1 MGVGL
6 PETSK
11 VVRRAVRVEDVA
23 REAGVSPITVSRAL
37 SNPEKVRAETR
48 QKVEEAVARTGYV
61 VNRFASTLR
70 SGRSTLIP
78 VFVPSLENPHVARAV
93 QGCID
98 ALDGSR
104 YHVLMAQTGAS
115 EQMQATMLAEVLP
128 FRPAALVFNGMIHS
142 EKMREQLRA
151 MAIPVM
157 EMWELMADPIDMMV
171 GLCNRESGS
180 LLGKHFRQ
188 RRFTKVAYVG
198 RTTDG
203 GAVRMTGFAEA
214 FGRNFD
220 HVLQLADERSFNDG
234 MLGFAA
240 VMKALPDCDAILF
253 GSDVLAVG
261 AMLQARKMHIPVPGQ
276 VAIAGYG
283 DLEFAPHI
291 SPSLTTVHVSAY
303 DMGRLAGTMLR
314 KKLGGEAI
322 PETKV
327 VTPVRLECRDS
338 TRR

>member
-1 MGVGL
+1 M
-6 PETSK
+6 
-11 VVRRAVRVEDVA
+11 RRAVRVEDVA

-37 SNPEKVRAETR
+37 SNPEKVRVETR
-48 QKVEEAVARTGYV
+48 QRVEEAVARTGYV

-128 FRPAALVFNGMIHS
+128 FRPAALVFNGMVHS
-142 EKMREQLRA
+142 DKMREQLRA

-171 GLCNRESGS
+171 GLCNRETGM

-188 RRFTKVAYVG
+188 RRFGKVAYVG
-198 RTTDG
+198 RTTEG
-203 GAVRMTGFAEA
+203 SAVRMVGFVEA
-214 FGRNFD
+214 FGRGFD
-220 HVLQLADERSFNDG
+220 HVLPLEGERSFNDG

-240 VMKALPDCDAILF
+240 VLKALPDCDAILF

-291 SPSLTTVHVSAY
+291 SPSLTSVHVSAY
-303 DMGRLAGTMLR
+303 DMGKLAGTMLR
-314 KKLGGEAI
+314 KRLNGEAVA
-322 PETKV
+322 EAKV
-327 VTPVRLECRDS
+327 VSPVRLECRDS